1 MGNFREVLGINEVSS
16 SKVINVLWKALLAE
30 FLGNFLLNFF
40 GCGSVVVMSFTAND
54 ANKPNYL
61 LVALTFGLVVFVC
74 VQALGHVSGA
84 HLNPAVT
91 AGMLSVGNITVIK
104 AVLYII
110 VQSIG
115 ALAGSATLKALL
127 PEEWHKSGLGN
138 TGLNPNITA
147 LQGFGFEFFLG
158 FVLVLVVSGVCDPNR
173 PEAKAAG
180 PLAIGLAVSLGH
192 MGAIEFTGA
201 SMNPAR
207 SFGSAV
213 ISGIWDHHWIYWIGP
228 IAGGIV
234 AALIYHNALRAPT
247 PTNVKIIERYI
258 TVADEKELKRLDGN
272 KDNDN
277 FA

>member
-1 MGNFREVLGINEVSS
+1 MGNFQEVLGINEVSS
-16 SKVINVLWKALLAE
+16 SKVMNTVWKALLAE

-40 GCGSVVVMSFTAND
+40 GCGSVVVMSFSEP
-54 ANKPNYL
+54 NKPNFL
-61 LVALTFGLVVFVC
+61 LVSFTFGLVVFVC

-91 AGMLSVGNITVIK
+91 AGMLSVGNIK
-104 AVLYII
+104 AVKAILYII
-110 VQSIG
+110 VQCLG

-127 PEEWHKSGLGN
+127 PEDWHN
-138 TGLNPNITA
+138 TGLGMTMLNGKINA

-180 PLAIGLAVSLGH
+180 PLAIGLAVALGH
-192 MGAIEFTGA
+192 MGAINFTGS

-207 SFGSAV
+207 TFGSAV
-213 ISGIWDHHWIYWIGP
+213 IAGIWDNHWVYWVGP

-234 AALIYHNALRAPT
+234 AALIYHHALRAPT
-247 PTNVKIIERYI
+247 LPSSKIIES
-258 TVADEKELKRLDGN
+258 
-272 KDNDN
+272 
-277 FA
+277 

>member
-1 MGNFREVLGINEVSS
+1 MGNFQEVLGINEVSS
-16 SKVINVLWKALLAE
+16 SKVINAVWKALLAE

-40 GCGSVVVMSFTAND
+40 GCGSVIVMAFTTEHQ
-54 ANKPNYL
+54 PNFL

-91 AGMLSVGNITVIK
+91 IGMLSVGNIKVVK
-104 AVLYII
+104 AILYVI
-110 VQSIG
+110 VQCIG

-127 PEEWHKSGLGN
+127 PEEWHASGLGLTN
-138 TGLNPNITA
+138 LNPKITP

-180 PLAIGLAVSLGH
+180 PLAIGLAVALGH
-192 MGAIEFTGA
+192 MGAINFTGA

-213 ISGIWDHHWIYWIGP
+213 IAGIWQNHWVYWVGP
-228 IAGGIV
+228 IAGGVV
-234 AALIYHNALRAPT
+234 AALIYHHALRAPT
-247 PTNVKIIERYI
+247 IKTGKIIARYS
-258 TVADEKELKRLDGN
+258 TVGDEKELRGLDGT
-272 KDNDN
+272 KEDN

>member
-1 MGNFREVLGINEVSS
+1 MGNFQEVLGINEVSS
-16 SKVINVLWKALLAE
+16 SKVINTVWKALLAE

-40 GCGSVVVMSFTAND
+40 GCGSVVVMQQSPLH
-54 ANKPNYL
+54 KPNFLY
-61 LVALTFGLVVFVC
+61 VALTFGIVVFVC

-91 AGMLSVGNITVIK
+91 AGMLSVGNIKLIK
-104 AVLYII
+104 GVLYII
-110 VQSIG
+110 VQCIG

-127 PEEWHKSGLGN
+127 PEKWHEQGLG
-138 TGLNPNITA
+138 TTTLNDNLTA

-180 PLAIGLAVSLGH
+180 PLAIGLAVALGH
-192 MGAIEFTGA
+192 MGAINFTGS

-213 ISGIWDHHWIYWIGP
+213 IAGVWAEHWVYWVGP
-228 IAGGIV
+228 IAGGVV
-234 AALIYHNALRAPT
+234 AALIYHHALRAPT
-247 PTNVKIIERYI
+247 LTTVKIIERYS
-258 TVADEKELKRLDGN
+258 TVADEKELRRLDGN
-272 KDNDN
+272 KDVDN

>member
-16 SKVINVLWKALLAE
+16 PKVINQLWKALLAE

-40 GCGSVVVMSFTAND
+40 GCGSVVVTVFSTE
-54 ANKPNYL
+54 NKPNFVF
-61 LVALTFGLVVFVC
+61 VALTFGFVIFVC
-74 VQALGHVSGA
+74 VQSLGHVSGA

-104 AVLYII
+104 AICYII
-110 VQSIG
+110 VQCIG

-127 PEEWHKSGLGN
+127 PEKWHDSGLGN
-138 TGLNPNITA
+138 TVLNGGLTA

-180 PLAIGLAVSLGH
+180 PLAIGLAVALGH
-192 MGAIEFTGA
+192 MGAINFTGA

-213 ISGIWDHHWIYWIGP
+213 IAGGEHAWNHHWIYWVGP

-234 AALIYHNALRAPT
+234 AALIYHHALRAPT
-247 PTNVKIIERYI
+247 PTNVKIIES
-258 TVADEKELKRLDGN
+258 
-272 KDNDN
+272 
-277 FA
+277 